1 MMTNSIKFKIKLS
14 NAGLDDNQIEQL
26 LNQEQISEKIV
37 NEVCTFLEKTN
48 YKFIKKHN
56 EKVW

>member
-1 MMTNSIKFKIKLS
+1 MINLAKFKIKLTK
-14 NAGLDDNQIEQL
+14 AGLDDNQIEQL
-26 LNQEQISEKIV
+26 NAEQLPEKTI
-37 NEVCTFLEKTN
+37 NELCAFLEKTN

>member
-1 MMTNSIKFKIKLS
+1 MINLAKFKIKLTK
-14 NAGLDDNQIEQL
+14 AGLDDNQIEQL
-26 LNQEQISEKIV
+26 NVEQLSEKII
-37 NEVCTFLEKTN
+37 NELCAFLEKTN